1 MIPPHTGPGGGV
13 RTLGGGVPIAFH
25 RVVFHSLLD
34 TRVGGGG
41 WGTEMMRILRLIAIS
56 LIYCWAGLDEGS
68 VFLLNSLLQE
78 SLGHGW
84 WWVVVVVGGGGGWG
98 FISPVILF
106 SPLEK
111 THHSPCQNMSKHEI
125 QHQCQCCVGWLSA
138 FRPKVLIKNE
148 ITMSQD
154 TVWCVWWWGGG
165 GLRKLQWMWLS
176 ESIFVLIPPQI
187 LYMKE
192 TVPNM
197 HVHSRSQSPQ

>member
-1 MIPPHTGPGGGV
+1 MIPPHTGPDGGG
-13 RTLGGGVPIAFH
+13 GGGPNAGGGGTYSVPPGCL
-25 RVVFHSLLD
+25 SLP
-34 TRVGGGG
+34 TRHKSGGGG

-68 VFLLNSLLQE
+68 IFLLNSLLQE

-125 QHQCQCCVGWLSA
+125 QHQCQCCVRWLSA
-138 FRPKVLIKNE
+138 LRPKVLIKNE
-148 ITMSQD
+148 ITKSQD
-154 TVWCVWWWGGG
+154 TVWCVCGGG
-165 GLRKLQWMWLS
+165 GACENYSGCGCRKASLC
-176 ESIFVLIPPQI
+176 
-187 LYMKE
+187 LYLLKFF
-192 TVPNM
+192 T
-197 HVHSRSQSPQ
+197 